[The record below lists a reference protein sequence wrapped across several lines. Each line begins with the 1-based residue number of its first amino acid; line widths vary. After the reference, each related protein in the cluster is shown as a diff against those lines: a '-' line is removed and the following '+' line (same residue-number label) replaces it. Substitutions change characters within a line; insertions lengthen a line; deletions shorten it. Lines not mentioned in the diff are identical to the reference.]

1 MLHLVSEKLPHGID
15 MHFRIDGKLFK
26 LWQLKA
32 KTLTTHMT
40 VLELQYADDNGLVT
54 HTEKDLQADVD
65 ALSYACKAL
74 GLTLMTRTH
83 KFFGSVDHLTYLSSC
98 LSSKADVD
106 VEN

>member
-1 MLHLVSEKLPHGID
+1 
-15 MHFRIDGKLFK
+15 
-26 LWQLKA
+26 
-32 KTLTTHMT
+32 MT

-83 KFFGSVDHLTYLSSC
+83 KFFSNHHLITHMGKKSQ
-98 LSSKADVD
+98 
-106 VEN
+106 